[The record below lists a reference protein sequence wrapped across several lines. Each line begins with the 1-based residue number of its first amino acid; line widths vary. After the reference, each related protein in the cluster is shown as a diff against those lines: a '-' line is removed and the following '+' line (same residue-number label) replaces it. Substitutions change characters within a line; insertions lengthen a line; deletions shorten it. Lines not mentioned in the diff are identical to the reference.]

1 MDADRIDRDIR
12 HLSRL
17 ESIQNDFLAANF
29 RGEERD
35 GPSVQGLS
43 QEYGIKP
50 LAVEDVLSLED
61 ERVVVFCRSD
71 GMGRNGIPYSNQ
83 YCWIVTVRDDKIA
96 SMVEFCDTALIEQVQ
111 FDKKVVTC
119 KVTPLQAWSGTG
131 SVAYDVASA
140 IDPWH
145 TLPVRKVTDA
155 LYMRSNMDVVLRAK
169 IVKKY
174 Y

>member
-1 MDADRIDRDIR
+1 MGTREKQVVQDWLAATRGDSDEVGDAFAGYFHPDATWTLIGSTPISGTY
-12 HLSRL
+12 HGL
-17 ESIQNDFLAANF
+17 ESIQDDFLGANF

-61 ERVVVFCRSD
+61 GRVVVFCRSD
-71 GMGRNGIPYSNQ
+71 GMGRNGISYGNQ

-111 FDKKVVTC
+111 FDKKIV
-119 KVTPLQAWSGTG
+119 PRGT
-131 SVAYDVASA
+131 
-140 IDPWH
+140 
-145 TLPVRKVTDA
+145 T
-155 LYMRSNMDVVLRAK
+155 RA
-169 IVKKY
+169 VY
-174 Y
+174 ER